1 MNSQNLIPVFNG
13 KISNSE
19 TLLCDARKLHK
30 FLQVSTRFND
40 WIKKR
45 VEEYGFVENQD
56 FIFATE
62 ILVAKKGRGGHNK
75 TEYHITLDMAKEL
88 AMVERN
94 EQGRAARRYFIEC
107 EKQLHQT
114 QKLPEKNTKQL
125 PATVKRRIR
134 NRDDLSFTRRDN
146 MGRLLNWTPPLH
158 DDGFI
163 SWYDEYEL
171 GASWFGEIIE
181 LAQNNQ
187 EEAFYAIKH
196 SCIEMVCFSLFQKTG
211 KQYNFTMLGH
221 VTGFF
226 DHMAQFVLAGI
237 MGNPKGVKF
246 PFADEMQNKV
256 ENLMPYLKTAS
267 PLPDDDLQW
276 RAWTLSA
283 DCRHAC
289 YEDKLAE
296 LLANR

>member
-107 EKQLHQT
+107 EKKLHESLIAQSP
-114 QKLPEKNTKQL
+114 LPTL
-125 PATVKRRIR
+125 PKKRRTSKVC
-134 NRDDLSFTRRDN
+134 LSIEQMSAIAYHVYVASVVLSN
-146 MGRLLNWTPPLH
+146 VKKEVLPILELLNSRHSEHWHQIIQSYETTAEEHCRMLYAVLPPDWLSYQ
-158 DDGFI
+158 DKRLTI
-163 SWYDEYEL
+163 
-171 GASWFGEIIE
+171 
-181 LAQNNQ
+181 AQYL
-187 EEAFYAIKH
+187 EKAFYANDYH
-196 SCIEMVCFSLFQKTG
+196 G
-211 KQYNFTMLGH
+211 
-221 VTGFF
+221 
-226 DHMAQFVLAGI
+226 LA
-237 MGNPKGVKF
+237 
-246 PFADEMQNKV
+246 
-256 ENLMPYLKTAS
+256 L
-267 PLPDDDLQW
+267 
-276 RAWTLSA
+276 
-283 DCRHAC
+283 
-289 YEDKLAE
+289 
-296 LLANR
+296 